1 MTEQTYRIP
10 LTKEQVD
17 YLTAPRVPESCLDRL
32 IFQADYMEGPRD
44 AIEHLGDELTV
55 LLATVGFDKDYSLTS
70 EGELLER
77 LLDAL
82 HVERKDAD

>member
-1 MTEQTYRIP
+1 
-10 LTKEQVD
+10 
-17 YLTAPRVPESCLDRL
+17 
-32 IFQADYMEGPRD
+32 MEGPRD